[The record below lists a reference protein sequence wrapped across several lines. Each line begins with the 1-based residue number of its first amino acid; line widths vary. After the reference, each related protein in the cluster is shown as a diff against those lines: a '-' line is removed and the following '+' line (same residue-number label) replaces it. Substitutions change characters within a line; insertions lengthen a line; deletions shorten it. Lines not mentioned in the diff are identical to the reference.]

1 MKRAFR
7 MLMRSQLL
15 SGASSVAHLVGLSRF
30 TAAGKPPAAQTA
42 VADVAD
48 DETQARA
55 EAVVGAAADPPA
67 AVAGELVTEAA
78 AAPAAETEEGDDGED
93 DDVEKDDDEEE
104 MAGKGKKASARRRER
119 ARCRAVL
126 TSPHAAKNPGVAM
139 YLALQTAMPRQQ
151 VLAMLE
157 AMPKSAGGLDA
168 RMAGVPQ
175 PPVGAGAAQQ
185 PGQGAIAIASAWDAA
200 IAKGGMR
207 GPRSAAANDSRST
220 WDRAMGRRQ

>member
-1 MKRAFR
+1 
-7 MLMRSQLL
+7 MLTRSQLL
-15 SGASSVAHLVGLSRF
+15 SGASSVAHLVGLGRF
-30 TAAGKPPAAQTA
+30 TAAGKPSAGPLAVVVAEAAA
-42 VADVAD
+42 A
-48 DETQARA
+48 ETQAELTA
-55 EAVVGAAADPPA
+55 EPAAADTPALVAGEPA
-67 AVAGELVTEAA
+67 AVAA
-78 AAPAAETEEGDDGED
+78 AAPAVETEDGEDSED

-104 MAGKGKKASARRRER
+104 MAGKGRKASARRRER

-139 YLALQTAMPRQQ
+139 YLVLQTAMPRQQ

-157 AMPKSAGGLDA
+157 AMPKGASGLDA

-175 PPVGAGAAQQ
+175 PPVGAGAAPQ
-185 PGQGAIAIASAWDAA
+185 PGQSAIAIASAWDAA
-200 IAKGGMR
+200 FAIGGAR

>member
-1 MKRAFR
+1 

-15 SGASSVAHLVGLSRF
+15 SGASSVAHLVGLGRF
-30 TAAGKPPAAQTA
+30 TAAGKPATPAPT
-42 VADVAD
+42 VAMVTDAAEA
-48 DETQARA
+48 ETQAEA
-55 EAVVGAAADPPA
+55 GSEAVAADPPA
-67 AVAGELVTEAA
+67 AIAGAPSAA
-78 AAPAAETEEGDDGED
+78 AAPAAEIEEGEEGED

-104 MAGKGKKASARRRER
+104 MAGKGKKAAARRRER

-157 AMPKSAGGLDA
+157 AMPKGAGGLDA

-175 PPVGAGAAQQ
+175 PPVGAGAAPQ
-185 PGQGAIAIASAWDAA
+185 PGQGAVAIASAWDAA
-200 IAKGGMR
+200 FAKIGMR
-207 GPRSAAANDSRST
+207 GSRSAANDSRST
-220 WDRAMGRRQ
+220 WDRVMSRRQ

>member
-1 MKRAFR
+1 

-30 TAAGKPPAAQTA
+30 TAAGKPAATPPA
-42 VADVAD
+42 VAVVAD
-48 DETQARA
+48 AAEHATQAEPGA
-55 EAVVGAAADPPA
+55 EPVAADPPD
-67 AVAGELVTEAA
+67 AVAGEAA
-78 AAPAAETEEGDDGED
+78 AVASAAPAAEIEDGEEGDD

-104 MAGKGKKASARRRER
+104 LAGKGKKASARRRER

-151 VLAMLE
+151 VVAMLE
-157 AMPKSAGGLDA
+157 AMPKGAGGLDA

-175 PPVGAGAAQQ
+175 PPVGAGAAPQS
-185 PGQGAIAIASAWDAA
+185 GQGAVAIASAWDAA
-200 IAKGGMR
+200 FAKGGVR
-207 GPRSAAANDSRST
+207 GSRSAAANDSRST
-220 WDRAMGRRQ
+220 WDRAMGRHQ

>member
-1 MKRAFR
+1 MPP
-7 MLMRSQLL
+7 
-15 SGASSVAHLVGLSRF
+15 
-30 TAAGKPPAAQTA
+30 TARPQPEAG
-42 VADVAD
+42 
-48 DETQARA
+48 A
-55 EAVVGAAADPPA
+55 EAVAGVAADPPA
-67 AVAGELVTEAA
+67 AVAGEPAVA
-78 AAPAAETEEGDDGED
+78 AAPAAETEDGEEGED

-157 AMPKSAGGLDA
+157 AMPKGAGGLDA

-175 PPVGAGAAQQ
+175 PPVGAGAAPQ
-185 PGQGAIAIASAWDAA
+185 PGQGAVAIASAWDAA
-200 IAKGGMR
+200 FAKGGVR
-207 GPRSAAANDSRST
+207 GSRSAAANDSRST

>member
-1 MKRAFR
+1 

-15 SGASSVAHLVGLSRF
+15 SGASSVAHLVGLGRF
-30 TAAGKPPAAQTA
+30 AAGGRPAAIPPAVAV
-42 VADVAD
+42 VADAAEA
-48 DETQARA
+48 ETQAEPSA
-55 EAVVGAAADPPA
+55 EVVAADPPA
-67 AVAGELVTEAA
+67 AVAREPAVA
-78 AAPAAETEEGDDGED
+78 AAPAAETENGDEGED

-104 MAGKGKKASARRRER
+104 MTGKGKKAAARRRER

-157 AMPKSAGGLDA
+157 AMPKGAVGLDA

-175 PPVGAGAAQQ
+175 PPVGAGATSQ
-185 PGQGAIAIASAWDAA
+185 PGQGAVAIASAWDTAF
-200 IAKGGMR
+200 AKGSMR
-207 GPRSAAANDSRST
+207 GLRSPAANESRST
-220 WDRAMGRRQ
+220 WDRAMVRHQ

>member
-1 MKRAFR
+1 

-15 SGASSVAHLVGLSRF
+15 SGASSVAHLVGLGRLTS
-30 TAAGKPPAAQTA
+30 AGKPSTPSPTVAVTDAAA
-42 VADVAD
+42 
-48 DETQARA
+48 ETQAEVQA
-55 EAVVGAAADPPA
+55 EAVVGAPFDPPA
-67 AVAGELVTEAA
+67 GVAGEPAVAA
-78 AAPAAETEEGDDGED
+78 VPAAEIEDGED

-104 MAGKGKKASARRRER
+104 MAGKGRKASARRRER

-157 AMPKSAGGLDA
+157 AMPKGAGGLDA

-175 PPVGAGAAQQ
+175 PPVGAGAAPQ
-185 PGQGAIAIASAWDAA
+185 PGQSAVAIASAWDAA
-200 IAKGGMR
+200 FAKGGVQ
-207 GPRSAAANDSRST
+207 GSRSAAANDSRST

>member
-1 MKRAFR
+1 

-15 SGASSVAHLVGLSRF
+15 SGASSVAHLVGLGRF
-30 TAAGKPPAAQTA
+30 TAAGKPAAAPAAMVV
-42 VADVAD
+42 VADAAEA
-48 DETQARA
+48 ETQAEAGA
-55 EAVVGAAADPPA
+55 EAAVGAAADPPA
-67 AVAGELVTEAA
+67 TLAGEPAVAAV
-78 AAPAAETEEGDDGED
+78 PAAEAEDGEEGED

-104 MAGKGKKASARRRER
+104 LTGKGKKASARRRER

-151 VLAMLE
+151 VVAMLE
-157 AMPKSAGGLDA
+157 AMPKGAGGLDA

-175 PPVGAGAAQQ
+175 PPVGAGAAPQ
-185 PGQGAIAIASAWDAA
+185 PAQGAVAMASAWDAA
-200 IAKGGMR
+200 FAKSGVR
-207 GPRSAAANDSRST
+207 GSRSTAANDSRST

>member
-1 MKRAFR
+1 

-15 SGASSVAHLVGLSRF
+15 SGASSVAHLVGLGRF
-30 TAAGKPPAAQTA
+30 TAAGKPAAGPPA
-42 VADVAD
+42 VVIGV
-48 DETQARA
+48 DETQTQVGA
-55 EAVVGAAADPPA
+55 EAGTVTAADPPT
-67 AVAGELVTEAA
+67 AVAGEPAVA
-78 AAPAAETEEGDDGED
+78 AAPVAETEDGEEGED

-104 MAGKGKKASARRRER
+104 LAGKGRKASARRRER

-151 VLAMLE
+151 VLAMLG
-157 AMPKSAGGLDA
+157 AMPKGAGGLDA

-175 PPVGAGAAQQ
+175 PPVGAGAAPQ
-185 PGQGAIAIASAWDAA
+185 PGQGAVAIASAWDAA
-200 IAKGGMR
+200 FAKGGVR
-207 GPRSAAANDSRST
+207 GSRSAAANDSRST